1 MVEPLSL
8 SGESFMQDLA
18 PWVAARRD
26 CPGARR
32 MESLRVVSVRHFK
45 DSQGAQTAFAQ
56 AGLAW
61 PELTLDLEAAGE
73 LLVVRRHPEEI
84 ILVGESHPAVA
95 ELLAALTPGRDPEAV
110 AIEMTHGLGVIEL
123 QGPRL
128 DDWLARLVDRSSIP
142 AAGRASRCRLV
153 DVAVLLIRP
162 EGNLIRLV
170 ADRSLF
176 PYLAHWLAFAHEGA
190 FSDS

>member
-1 MVEPLSL
+1 MVEPLSV
-8 SGESFMQDLA
+8 SDKSFMQDLA

-32 MESLRVVSVRHFK
+32 MESMRVVVVRHFEG
-45 DSQGAQTAFAQ
+45 SQGAQAAFAQ

-61 PELTLDLEAAGE
+61 PERTLDLEVAGE
-73 LLVVRRHPEEI
+73 LLVVRRHPEEV
-84 ILVGESHPAVA
+84 ILIGENHPALA
-95 ELLAALTPGRDPEAV
+95 NLLSALTPGRDPEAM
-110 AIEMTHGLGVIEL
+110 AIEVTHGLGVVEL

-128 DDWLARLVDRSSIP
+128 DDWLARLVDRSSMP
-142 AAGRASRCRLV
+142 AAGQASHCRLV

-162 EGNLIRLV
+162 ERNLIRLV

-190 FSDS
+190 FADS